1 MFSLR
6 GDSRVHPS
14 ARDIHGV
21 PLTLASA
28 VKRTWIQIVVAIL
41 ALGAIHVGIGMVPM
55 PPFSMSANLA
65 LFFTN
70 LFVFYAG
77 ATVLRRRSARVVG
90 AFVLGY
96 TALFV
101 LVLAVLNKPPL
112 FIILVVAY
120 AGFFGAPVL
129 LGFFAIF
136 VLCFVILQPFAFE
149 SFIPLSLIYVVFWS
163 TRRSASLFARL
174 CLCGGLV
181 ALGIVL
187 FPLIHLAMQDSL
199 QTLWRTFMRGD
210 VASAIWLSLLTS
222 TVATVALAIWAVPL
236 AYALARVDFPGKR
249 WVLSLIDVPILVPQS
264 VAGIALIVLLGPG
277 SVLGSSLEA
286 LGLPI
291 SGSLLGIVIAQVF
304 VAAPFLVKTAMTAF
318 ESVPLQYELAS
329 RSLGASPAATFARIS
344 MPLASRGI
352 LVGATLAWARAVSE
366 FGCIVLFASSPV
378 TAPVLVHTEFLRA
391 GASESRPIAILL
403 LVICLWVFVML
414 QFGQTLM
421 PFALRRSRGERQ
433 A

>member
-1 MFSLR
+1 MKQTWKQSLA
-6 GDSRVHPS
+6 VL
-14 ARDIHGV
+14 V
-21 PLTLASA
+21 VLA
-28 VKRTWIQIVVAIL
+28 
-41 ALGAIHVGIGMVPM
+41 ALHVGMGLVPD
-55 PPFSMSANLA
+55 PPFSVGMNLA

-70 LFVFYAG
+70 IFVFSAA
-77 ATVLRRRSARVVG
+77 ATVLRRRSARTVG
-90 AFVLGY
+90 LFVAGY
-96 TALFV
+96 TALFLLV
-101 LVLAVLNKPPL
+101 LVLLGKAPL
-112 FIILVVAY
+112 FILLVVAY

-136 VLCFVILQPFAFE
+136 VVCFVVLQPFAFE
-149 SFIPLSLIYVVFWS
+149 TFIPLSLIYSVFWR
-163 TRRSASLFARL
+163 TRGRASLFARL

-181 ALGIVL
+181 ALAVVL
-187 FPLIHLAMQDSL
+187 FPLISLGMQDSL
-199 QTLWRTFMRGD
+199 QTLWHTFTRGD

-222 TVATVALAIWAVPL
+222 TVATVVLALWAVPL
-236 AYALARVDFPGKR
+236 AYALARIDFPGKR
-249 WVLSLIDVPILVPQS
+249 WVESMVDVPILVPQS

-277 SVLGSSLEA
+277 SVLGSVLES

-291 SGSLLGIVIAQVF
+291 SGSLFGIVIAQVF
-304 VAAPFLVKTAMTAF
+304 VAAPFLIKTAMTAF

-344 MPLASRGI
+344 LPLASRGI

-403 LVICLWVFVML
+403 LIICLWVFVML
-414 QFGQTLM
+414 QFGQTLL
-421 PFALRRSRGERQ
+421 PFALRRPRPERR

>member
-1 MFSLR
+1 VKQTWKQSLA
-6 GDSRVHPS
+6 VL
-14 ARDIHGV
+14 V
-21 PLTLASA
+21 VLA
-28 VKRTWIQIVVAIL
+28 
-41 ALGAIHVGIGMVPM
+41 ALHVGMGLVPD
-55 PPFSMSANLA
+55 PPFSVGMNLA

-70 LFVFYAG
+70 IFVFSAA
-77 ATVLRRRSARVVG
+77 ATVLRRRSARTVG
-90 AFVLGY
+90 LFVAGY
-96 TALFV
+96 TALFLLV
-101 LVLAVLNKPPL
+101 LVLLGKAPL
-112 FIILVVAY
+112 FILLVVAY

-136 VLCFVILQPFAFE
+136 VVCFVVLQPFAFE
-149 SFIPLSLIYVVFWS
+149 TFIPLSLIYSVFWR
-163 TRRSASLFARL
+163 TRGRASLFARL

-181 ALGIVL
+181 ALAVVL
-187 FPLIHLAMQDSL
+187 FPLISLGMQDSL
-199 QTLWRTFMRGD
+199 QTLWHTFTRGD

-222 TVATVALAIWAVPL
+222 TVATVVLALWAVPL
-236 AYALARVDFPGKR
+236 AYALARIDFPGKR
-249 WVLSLIDVPILVPQS
+249 WVESMVDVPILVPQS

-277 SVLGSSLEA
+277 SVLGSVLES

-291 SGSLLGIVIAQVF
+291 SGSLFGIVIAQVF
-304 VAAPFLVKTAMTAF
+304 VAAPFLIKTAMTAF

-344 MPLASRGI
+344 LPLASRGI

-403 LVICLWVFVML
+403 LIICLWVFVML
-414 QFGQTLM
+414 QFGQTLL
-421 PFALRRSRGERQ
+421 PFALRRPRPERR